1 MRTLRSEQARAFLE
15 RPPLE
20 GYRLPPQVRARIKK
34 AFGHSLQPRGVVE
47 RIIDGVRK
55 RGDEALLDF
64 TRLLDGVE
72 LPSLEVPREEWE
84 RAVEGLPA
92 PLLSALKMAAKRIE
106 AYHRCFRPLYPIST
120 GGGMGYRVRPLK
132 RVGLYIPGGM
142 AAYPSTVLMSAIP
155 ARVAGVGEVLVV
167 SPPQKDGSL
176 PAPVL
181 AACSLAGVNRV
192 FRVGGAQAVA
202 ALALGTGTVPRVDKI
217 CGPGGLFVQ
226 LAKKLVYGLV
236 DIDGLYGPTEAVLLA
251 DERAAPR
258 AIARELLAQAEH
270 DPLARALFLT
280 SSRRLAREV
289 SLEVEGR
296 LPGLERSEIVRQALD
311 RGGGIVLVK
320 GLEEGIGLINAFA
333 PEHVA
338 LFLEEPWPWVEK
350 IENAGGIFLGAV
362 GALGDYM
369 AGPSHVLPTGGTAR
383 FASPLGVGDFLK
395 LTSVVALEE
404 KERKRLSRRAAVI
417 ARAEGLTAH
426 AEAMEED

>member
-1 MRTLRSEQARAFLE
+1 MRLLKSGQARAFLE
-15 RPPLE
+15 RSPLE
-20 GYRLPPQVRARIKK
+20 GYRLSPEARARIKK
-34 AFGHSLQPRGVVE
+34 AFGRSLQPRGVVE
-47 RIIDGVRK
+47 RIIDGVRE
-55 RGDEALLDF
+55 RGDEALLEF

-72 LPSLEVPREEWE
+72 LTSSEVPREEWE
-84 RAVEGLPA
+84 RALRDLPA
-92 PLLSALKMAAKRIE
+92 SLLSALKMAAKRIE
-106 AYHRCFRPLYPIST
+106 AYHRCFRPLYPISPA
-120 GGGMGYRVRPLK
+120 GGMGYRVRPLN
-132 RVGLYIPGGM
+132 RVGLYVPGGM

-181 AACSLAGVNRV
+181 AACSLSRVDRV

-202 ALALGTGTVPRVDKI
+202 ALALGTATIPRVDKI

-226 LAKKLVYGLV
+226 LAKKLVCGLV

-251 DERAAPR
+251 DEGADPK

-270 DPLARALFLT
+270 DPLARAILVT
-280 SSRRLAREV
+280 PSRRLAREV
-289 SLEVEGR
+289 SQEVEER
-296 LPGLERSEIVRQALD
+296 LGGLERSEIVRQALD
-311 RGGGIVLVK
+311 KGGGIVLVK
-320 GLEEGIGLINAFA
+320 GLEEGIGLINTFA

-338 LFLEEPWPWVEK
+338 LFLEDPWPWVEK
-350 IENAGGIFLGAV
+350 IENAGGIFLGPV
-362 GALGDYM
+362 GALGDYI

-395 LTSVVALEE
+395 LTSVVALEKRE
-404 KERKRLSRRAAVI
+404 MKRLSRQAAAI

-426 AEAMEED
+426 AQALEED